1 LGRPGCLLE
10 APGAPRE
17 ARPPKA
23 AQRHSKE
30 TVWVV
35 RSCLLEVSGPPLG
48 GLRAPQRHPK
58 VAPGTGPRRP
68 DYLKIG
74 FLLRRRAPFQKRVF
88 LMVFVK
94 NQFCGVERHKLDET
108 YAFVSGFLR
117 ITAVKTS
124 NNLDCILENILYI
137 KMVTNT
143 TIYITSIRSLSR
155 RPILKPSPRPTTPTP
170 IEVLSHQPSPR

>member
-1 LGRPGCLLE
+1 MGRLGLSLGNLRAPFGRP
-10 APGAPRE
+10 PG
-17 ARPPKA
+17 
-23 AQRHSKE
+23 
-30 TVWVV
+30 
-35 RSCLLEVSGPPLG
+35 
-48 GLRAPQRHPK
+48 PQRHPK
-58 VAPGTGPRRP
+58 VGPGTGPRRP

-137 KMVTNT
+137 NMVTNT
-143 TIYITSIRSLSR
+143 TIYITSKINTNEDLRTEIAQLFPTRPLVLESR
-155 RPILKPSPRPTTPTP
+155 GGTREAKTINDVGRPDTGH
-170 IEVLSHQPSPR
+170 E